1 MTVSEN
7 ISTGLESFSP
17 IRIIQTS
24 SSLRD
29 LREFT
34 LEGLHSFHFY
44 EPWGESIIYMNI
56 IPKRIP
62 IQCGICSHLIE
73 IRSQCLTMVPEGHV
87 GIIWQS
93 LDQCRVTDSEDPLME
108 EP

>member
-44 EPWGESIIYMNI
+44 EPWGESIIYI
-56 IPKRIP
+56 YEYEPKA
-62 IQCGICSHLIE
+62 S
-73 IRSQCLTMVPEGHV
+73 SYTMRDML
-87 GIIWQS
+87 S
-93 LDQCRVTDSEDPLME
+93 LDRNSQPVSYHGT
-108 EP
+108 